1 MMRKLPVLVVKRESG
16 QALLLVLL
24 VLSLVLTLV
33 LSSVSRSVT
42 DVEISTYEDN
52 SIRAFDAAEAGI
64 EKTVVGEATS
74 GITVSLDDNV
84 TFTPQTTTSTGT
96 ANSYEYPLDLIS
108 GESAVISYIDY
119 KKNTNGDYVFTCPS
133 NNCKNNEP
141 AQIRVCWGK
150 PGTASNSSNTP
161 AIYLEFYY
169 TTDSVTTS
177 KFEDMVNLSDIK
189 VIASSADSHTTRTIT
204 NHFSAADTGSASPL
218 PCTIPSSFSVL
229 FQRSDAGSPLDIV
242 DSSGGSLLFVRITM
256 LYNNIA
262 QPLNIRSASPLPSQG
277 TLISSIGQS
286 ADVYRKL
293 VLFQGYPELPFEV
306 GNAIYSKSVINK

>member
-1 MMRKLPVLVVKRESG
+1 MRKLPVLVVKRESG

-189 VIASSADSHTTRTIT
+189 VIASSA
-204 NHFSAADTGSASPL
+204 GSASRL